1 MIEVAVA
8 ATLEL
13 ESYLVSSSTPVTVA
27 PAVQVPVDRAGQKS
41 LMDMM
46 SQLMT

>member
-1 MIEVAVA
+1 MIEAAVV

-13 ESYLVSSSTPVTVA
+13 ESYLVSHSTPGTVA
-27 PAVQVPVDRAGQKS
+27 PVQVPVDHAGQKS

-46 SQLMT
+46 SQLVT